1 MQINSHLSVLIH
13 DLAKKHGGRTALEYK
28 DYGGTQWKH
37 VSWNEFSNQVTRVSE
52 ALLALGVGVQEK
64 IAVFSQNS
72 IHYLFTDFGA
82 WGIRACT
89 IPLYATTSEETMQYI
104 INEAKIRYIFCG
116 EQEQY
121 DKARHVQN
129 LCSSLL
135 KN

>member
-13 DLAKKHGGRTALEYK
+13 DLAKKYGGRTALEYK

-72 IHYLFTDFGA
+72 IHYLLQTSEHGA
-82 WGIRACT
+82 CVPAPFLSTPQQARRQCST
-89 IPLYATTSEETMQYI
+89 SSTRRRYAT
-104 INEAKIRYIFCG
+104 
-116 EQEQY
+116 
-121 DKARHVQN
+121 
-129 LCSSLL
+129 SSAVSRNSTT
-135 KN
+135 KHAMCRTYAHHS